1 MVVFKIAID
10 NYEQMIHAVYLIG
23 GVSIL
28 ILSLGIFIYYT
39 KKKI

>member
-10 NYEQMIHAVYLIG
+10 NYEHMIHAVYLIG

-28 ILSLGIFIYYT
+28 MVDLGLFIHFT
-39 KKKI
+39 KEKS